1 MQALPL
7 PMGRGRVFSMPLRG
21 LLARIHARPL
31 AAPQAHQDGRGGPHP
46 IYFMRFSGCGLEG
59 RVGVYTLTWQGPK
72 KALKIAVY
80 GAPPAGFLLEDVL
93 REARQAG
100 SEGLD
105 VEFDLRQADA
115 SVLEEITAIR
125 EALATPCARA
135 A

>member
-1 MQALPL
+1 
-7 PMGRGRVFSMPLRG
+7 
-21 LLARIHARPL
+21 
-31 AAPQAHQDGRGGPHP
+31 
-46 IYFMRFSGCGLEG
+46 
-59 RVGVYTLTWQGPK
+59 VYTLTWQGPK

-115 SVLEEITAIR
+115 RVLEEIMAIR